1 MMKKVVY
8 FIFLMGCTFSCKNEA
23 TSQMTVS
30 STTIEESEKSSEMI
44 FNFSLTD
51 YPTVFLK
58 EEGLEEW
65 EDFER
70 LHESMARLS
79 ELNLRDV
86 DVDLLALSGR
96 LKNFAKKKFP
106 SSLEVPQIRSRLKVV
121 EMQAQ
126 KARYFNR
133 HYKKDS
139 LVPSLEKLYTAYN
152 AMLSRMLSLR
162 EESSAVSSETIDI
175 N

>member
-30 STTIEESEKSSEMI
+30 STTIEESENSSEMI

-106 SSLEVPQIRSRLKVV
+106 SSLELLDSVN
-121 EMQAQ
+121 
-126 KARYFNR
+126 ARIKHLMRTCKIAEIIIWVFRNT
-133 HYKKDS
+133 
-139 LVPSLEKLYTAYN
+139 V
-152 AMLSRMLSLR
+152 LSRIQLTFFSFQPALCR
-162 EESSAVSSETIDI
+162 QRSAC
-175 N
+175 

>member
-1 MMKKVVY
+1 
-8 FIFLMGCTFSCKNEA
+8 
-23 TSQMTVS
+23 
-30 STTIEESEKSSEMI
+30 
-44 FNFSLTD
+44 
-51 YPTVFLK
+51 
-58 EEGLEEW
+58 
-65 EDFER
+65 
-70 LHESMARLS
+70 
-79 ELNLRDV
+79 
-86 DVDLLALSGR
+86 
-96 LKNFAKKKFP
+96 
-106 SSLEVPQIRSRLKVV
+106 
-121 EMQAQ
+121 MQAQ